1 MLGKRPDPAVLAEE
15 NWDLV
20 IIGGGITGAGLLL
33 EAARRGLRVLLV
45 EQRDFAWGTSSR
57 SSKMVHGGLRYLA
70 QGDFTL
76 TRHSLLERERLIR
89 DLPELV
95 VRETYLFPV
104 RKGQWPGRWPM
115 KMVLWL
121 YDSLAGI
128 SDHRWL
134 PRRELLKRVPG
145 LQQAGLKGAMA
156 YTDSLTD
163 DARLVVRTLHE
174 ACEEGGRACNYL
186 KAGSIDREGEGFRI
200 TARDQG
206 EGDREVTLNAR
217 RVINATGAWADR
229 LSGAEARVR
238 PLRGSHLF
246 IPRER
251 LPVDDCLTVL
261 HPDDG
266 RPVFIFPWQG
276 GTCIGTTDLDHRQE
290 LDWEPRC
297 SRRELDY
304 LLDLVNGQFP
314 DLRLGDEDIISTLA
328 GVRPVIASGKGLDPS
343 KERRDHAVW
352 EHDGVITV
360 SGGKLTTFRLIAL
373 DALKAAG
380 LISDSLHRREQRS
393 PAPLFNKRKMPAGMG
408 HPLHAWP
415 SGEDLANQVRWMLD
429 NEMVVHLEDLMLRR
443 TRLGN
448 LRPEGARR
456 DLDGLEPLC
465 REQLGWDEARWQDE
479 CRRYLDIVQRFYS
492 LPESDRA

>member
-1 MLGKRPDPAVLAEE
+1 MLGNRPDPAVLAEAD
-15 NWDLV
+15 WDLV
-20 IIGGGITGAGLLL
+20 ILGGGITGAGLLL
-33 EAARRGLRVLLV
+33 EASRLDLKVLLV

-70 QGDFTL
+70 QGDFRL

-104 RKGQWPGRWPM
+104 RKGQWPGRWAM
-115 KMVLWL
+115 KAVLWL
-121 YDSLAGI
+121 YDFLAGI

-134 PRRELLKRVPG
+134 NRRRLLERVPG
-145 LQQAGLKGAMA
+145 LRDDGLRGAMA

-163 DARLVVRTLHE
+163 DARLVLRTLHE
-174 ACEEGGRACNYL
+174 ASEEGGRACNYL
-186 KAGSIDREGEGFRI
+186 KAGRI
-200 TARDQG
+200 ESDDEHFLVTVHDEAAG
-206 EGDREVTLNAR
+206 GDNHTLRAR

-246 IPRER
+246 IPRQR
-251 LPVDDCLTVL
+251 LPVDDCLTLL
-261 HPDDG
+261 HPKDR

-276 GTCIGTTDLDHRQE
+276 TTCIGTTDLDHRQE

-297 SRRELDY
+297 SQQEVNY

-314 DLRLGDEDIISTLA
+314 ELRLTAGDIISTMA

-343 KERRDHAVW
+343 QERRDHAVW
-352 EHDGVITV
+352 EHDGIITV

-380 LISDSLHRREQRS
+380 LISDSVHQREQRTS
-393 PAPLFNKRKMPAGMG
+393 APLFRERKSPGGLG

-415 SGEDLANQVRWMLD
+415 EGKALVNQVDWILQQ
-429 NEMVVHLEDLMLRR
+429 EMVVHLDDLMLRR
-443 TRLGN
+443 TRVGN
-448 LRPEGARR
+448 LRPEGGRAE
-456 DLDGLEPLC
+456 LDSLEPVC
-465 REQLGWDEARWQDE
+465 RDRLGWDAQRWQDE
-479 CRRYLDIVQRFYS
+479 RERYLDIVRRYYS
-492 LPESDRA
+492 LPGAEA

>member
-1 MLGKRPDPAVLAEE
+1 MLGKRPDPRALAEE
-15 NWDLV
+15 EWDLV
-20 IIGGGITGAGLLL
+20 VVGGGITGAGLLL
-33 EAARRGLRVLLV
+33 EAARLDLKVLLV

-70 QGDFTL
+70 QGDFRL

-115 KMVLWL
+115 KAVLWL
-121 YDSLAGI
+121 YDFLAGI

-134 PRRELLKRVPG
+134 SRNKLLARVPG
-145 LQQAGLKGAMA
+145 LRDKGLKGAMA

-174 ACEEGGRACNYL
+174 ACAEGGRACNYL
-186 KAGSIDREGEGFRI
+186 KVTGIRRDGQGFRL
-200 TARDQG
+200 AVRDETRDG
-206 EGDREVTLNAR
+206 AESNLRAR

-229 LSGAEARVR
+229 LSGSDARVR

-246 IPRER
+246 IPRRR
-251 LPVDDCLTVL
+251 LPVDDCLTLL
-261 HPDDG
+261 HPRDR

-276 GTCIGTTDLDHRQE
+276 TTCIGTTDLDHRQE

-297 SRRELDY
+297 SQEEVEY
-304 LLDLVNGQFP
+304 LLELVNGQFP
-314 DLRLGDEDIISTLA
+314 ALELERGDIISTMA
-328 GVRPVIASGKGLDPS
+328 GVRPVIASGQGLDPS

-373 DALKAAG
+373 DALRAAG
-380 LISDSLHRREQRS
+380 LISAGQHKQLQGS
-393 PAPLFNKRKMPAGMG
+393 PAPLFRPRCLPKDLG

-415 SGEDLANQVRWMLD
+415 EGEALARQVEWILEH
-429 NEMVVHLEDLMLRR
+429 EMVEHLDDLMLRR
-443 TRLGN
+443 TRVGN
-448 LRPEGARR
+448 LQRR
-456 DLDGLEPLC
+456 GGEDALEALATVC
-465 REQLGWDEARWQDE
+465 RQRLGWDQQRWQE
-479 CRRYLDIVQRFYS
+479 ERQRYLEIVRRFYS
-492 LPESDRA
+492 LPGEEGA